1 MAGNFPLFLNL
12 ENRKVLIVGG
22 GKIAYD
28 KLEKLLIFTENITI
42 IATEII
48 AQIVNQSSKYDIKI
62 HQKSYERGDIKGFDI
77 VIVATDNLQL
87 QKEIWQESRGKGI
100 FVNSVD
106 LPEYC
111 DFFFGSFI
119 KEGDLTIAISTSG
132 SSPAI
137 SKYLKIYL
145 KKLLPKNLTE
155 FLKEMKSLRETL
167 PKGKER
173 MQILELKAK
182 EFFNVYHHTNK

>member
-1 MAGNFPLFLNL
+1 MAKNFPLFLNL

-22 GKIAYD
+22 GKIAND
-28 KLEKLLIFTENITI
+28 KLEKLLNFTDNITI
-42 IATEII
+42 IAPKILPQII
-48 AQIVNQSSKYDIKI
+48 EQSLKNNLTMHK
-62 HQKSYERGDIKGFDI
+62 KNYEKGDIGGFDI
-77 VIVATDNLQL
+77 VIVATDNIQL
-87 QKEIWQESRGKGI
+87 QKKIWEESRGKGI

-132 SSPAI
+132 ASPAV
-137 SKYLKIYL
+137 SKYLKRYIQTL
-145 KKLLPKNLTE
+145 IPKNLSQ
-155 FLKEMKSLRETL
+155 FLKEMKSLRKSL

-173 MQILELKAK
+173 MKILNQKAK
-182 EFFNVYHHTNK
+182 EFFNL